1 MFRDESDHIR
11 AAVVERGDSVILEF
25 YTANRKVEDN
35 VGMKAEMPQS
45 PAASPLERA
54 RAEADKKIIHYL
66 VLIDY
71 MHLEIPHPGHTQLEH
86 INENSHNC
94 Y

>member
-1 MFRDESDHIR
+1 MFRDESEHIR

-45 PAASPLERA
+45 PAASSLERA
-54 RAEADKKIIHYL
+54 RSEADK
-66 VLIDY
+66 
-71 MHLEIPHPGHTQLEH
+71 
-86 INENSHNC
+86 
-94 Y
+94 